1 MFVVFNLV
9 FLKIN
14 LIYILLEII
23 SKIND
28 LNIYIYF
35 CKIKNINMYLEIK
48 CLSYLLISS
57 LSLNKFNLYI
67 YVARI
72 TFIPFILIPFL
83 FSLGK
88 KKG

>member
-1 MFVVFNLV
+1 
-9 FLKIN
+9 
-14 LIYILLEII
+14 
-23 SKIND
+23 
-28 LNIYIYF
+28 
-35 CKIKNINMYLEIK
+35 MYLEIK

-88 KKG
+88 KKGQLRKGDFHRSISDGESWGSSFTRGGRRRIFESAYKHE